1 MIGVD
6 RSIIPGVLRLV
17 PEVYTDV
24 RGILVKNYQE
34 EWFTEL
40 DVPTVWPER
49 FYTRSHK
56 RVIRGLHLQEPPS
69 EHDKLVYCANGAAFD
84 VVVDLRIGSPT
95 FGEFDTVQ
103 LDGESL
109 MSIFIPK
116 GVAHGFASLSD
127 GTVMVY
133 ATSTLHDPGRDGG
146 IRWDSVPVPWPFEHP
161 IVSPRDE
168 ALPAFANYESRS
180 RM

>member
-1 MIGVD
+1 MISLD
-6 RSIIPGVLRLV
+6 KSIIPGVLRLV
-17 PEVYTDV
+17 PEVHTDV

-40 DVPTVWPER
+40 DIPTTWPER
-49 FYTRSHK
+49 FYTRSHE

-69 EHDKLVYCANGAAFD
+69 DHDKLVYCANGAAFD

-95 FGEFDTVQ
+95 FGEFETVQ

-109 MSIFIPK
+109 MAVFIPK

-127 GTVMVY
+127 GTVMV
-133 ATSTLHDPGRDGG
+133 
-146 IRWDSVPVPWPFEHP
+146 
-161 IVSPRDE
+161 
-168 ALPAFANYESRS
+168 
-180 RM
+180 